1 MTEEYF
7 SQSNAHERTHSLCT
21 VCWEQSTEGSRY
33 KDVCTTCDK
42 ENIRQRVDKA
52 TEGPWFPQESSVIS
66 DNANTYNWRGR
77 TKEVCALNDGEYIEN
92 QNDENDANFIAN
104 ARQDIPHLLDEI
116 SRMERTISAAQTKLS
131 AISSVLLV
139 AQRAGGQI
147 SAETIMPL
155 VDGALEELRKD
166 DDDG

>member
-1 MTEEYF
+1 MTEKYI

-42 ENIRQRVDKA
+42 ENIRQRAEKA
-52 TEGPWFPQESSVIS
+52 TEGRWRTGGDKHGDLIVYSPVARGFHNCGGEICVMES
-66 DNANTYNWRGR
+66 
-77 TKEVCALNDGEYIEN
+77 EV
-92 QNDENDANFIAN
+92 NDANFIAN

-139 AQRAGGQI
+139 AQRAGTNVA
-147 SAETIMPL
+147 AETIMPL
-155 VDGALEELRKD
+155 VDGVLAELRKED
-166 DDDG
+166 E